1 MIVLFAVAAWILS
14 LWLVTAL
21 CWAARRGDVQEHGD
35 PLAEP
40 AGEPI
45 ERFVIVRHAAADRCA
60 GATRSE
66 PVSRPPVHHGEDGGI
81 SPENPLPRHAQ
92 TPGDLALQPG

>member
-1 MIVLFAVAAWILS
+1 MIVLFAIAAWILS

-21 CWAARRGDVQEHGD
+21 CWAARRGDVQEHSD

-45 ERFVIVRHAAADRCA
+45 ERFVIIRQVAADPCG

-66 PVSRPPVHHGEDGGI
+66 PVGRSAVHQAEDG
-81 SPENPLPRHAQ
+81 SSRSENPLPRHAQ
-92 TPGDLALQPG
+92 TPADLALQPG

>member
-1 MIVLFAVAAWILS
+1 MIVLFAIAAWILS

-21 CWAARRGDVQEHGD
+21 CWAARRGDVQEHSA
-35 PLAEP
+35 PRAEP

-45 ERFVIVRHAAADRCA
+45 ERFVIVRHVAADPWA

-66 PVSRPPVHHGEDGGI
+66 PTGRPAVHQAEDRGI